1 MLNVI
6 EPTSEMAVVVVGAGT
21 VGLAAIVS
29 FMIFQ
34 FTSRAT
40 LPPFTVGVFSY
51 STTST
56 VSKCVAAGSASA
68 WNFGLCCNDNNS

>member
-29 FMIFQ
+29 LMPFQ
-34 FTSRAT
+34 CAFPQCSSLSMLVYFTPQR
-40 LPPFTVGVFSY
+40 PPLSQRM
-51 STTST
+51 
-56 VSKCVAAGSASA
+56 
-68 WNFGLCCNDNNS
+68 